1 MSAARGSSCSIWDG
15 SADVTQIS
23 SSVNTHSAR
32 RMLFIGPVD
41 AAGGVGGLHFA
52 LRDLLDQLEAHG
64 WQVDVIGGPL
74 RASSG
79 NSRPVSEL
87 RRVASNSQLQIFQ
100 QWQLWH
106 RLWRSVPLHLRHQ
119 ISEYF
124 MPVHVLEH
132 ASHNLAVIER
142 ALAEAGRYDLVFMC
156 VDGIAPGAV
165 ALAVDRHPRVA
176 LLSLDALAVQLAQ
189 WPGLRWLTQRR
200 SGQPLHPG
208 LYAPV
213 PIDRVRC
220 AIFPS
225 VAWQQDAVAAG
236 LPASATRVAYF
247 GIPTPPGPGRPAG
260 SRGRLLWV
268 GRLAHEKGLHVFLEA
283 LPEIRRRMPE
293 ATLTVVAVPG
303 SAPYRALIDKL
314 IRRHQLA
321 DVVRFE
327 PPVPRDELA
336 RLYATHDILLF
347 HSKYAEPVAL
357 VMMEAMAAGLPV
369 VAPRSKGNALFIRH
383 GETCLCYD
391 PRNLGPLVTAV
402 VRLHEDASLRQ
413 TLSARAQRLIHESYS
428 REAMGRIYN
437 QLLSELLDG

>member
-1 MSAARGSSCSIWDG
+1 
-15 SADVTQIS
+15 
-23 SSVNTHSAR
+23 
-32 RMLFIGPVD
+32 MLFIGPVEAAEGD
-41 AAGGVGGLHFA
+41 AAGTVGGLHFA
-52 LRDLLDQLEAHG
+52 LSDLLDELEARG
-64 WQVDVIGGPL
+64 WHVDVIGGPR
-74 RASSG
+74 RASSPG
-79 NSRPVSEL
+79 SSRAASEL
-87 RRVASNSQLQIFQ
+87 RRVASHSQLQMFQ
-100 QWQLWH
+100 RWQLAH
-106 RLWRSVPLHLRHQ
+106 RLWRSVPLRLRHQ
-119 ISEYF
+119 ISAYF

-142 ALAEAGRYDLVFMC
+142 ALAESDRYDLVFMC

-189 WPGLRWLTQRR
+189 WPGLRWLTHRR
-200 SGQPLHPG
+200 SGQPLHPA

-213 PIDRVRC
+213 PIDRVRR

-247 GIPTPPGPGRPAG
+247 GIPTPPAPQRPAG

-268 GRLAHEKGLHVFLEA
+268 GRLAPEKGLHVFLEA

-303 SAPYRALIDKL
+303 RAPYRALIEKL
-314 IRRHQLA
+314 IRRHRLA
-321 DVVRFE
+321 DVVRFQ
-327 PPVPRDELA
+327 PPVPRDELP
-336 RLYATHDILLF
+336 RLYATHDVLLF

-369 VAPRSKGNALFIRH
+369 VAPRSKDNGLFIRD

-391 PRNLGPLVTAV
+391 PGNLESLVAAV
-402 VRLHEDASLRQ
+402 LRLHDDASLRQ
-413 TLSARAQRLIHESYS
+413 TLSARAQRLIRESYS
-428 REAMGRIYN
+428 REATGGIYN
-437 QLLSELLDG
+437 QLLVELVDG